1 MNRKPYWPNNTIYFL
16 TGSTFLHYPYFKE
29 NEQKQIVL
37 NQIQKVKNILK
48 NNPRLKPG
56 RNNILLHFSG
66 GLVYSIAINHY
77 HLKFYLENG
86 LLLAKIK
93 QIMHGGT
100 TFEYRKRYKMN
111 YKYMWQNSKVIRITS
126 EEMDWKVT
134 GYIIGNLLKHREVN
148 TFEELKNNHF
158 SSYPEIVEKY
168 GEEFAR
174 ELIYSVIDVDENGNS
189 LVDFKELKLKK
200 LKTAIPSV
208 KTG

>member
-1 MNRKPYWPNNTIYFL
+1 MNQKPYWPNNTIYFL

-29 NEQKQIVL
+29 SEQKQIVL
-37 NQIQKVKNILK
+37 NQIEKIKKFL
-48 NNPRLKPG
+48 P
-56 RNNILLHFSG
+56 HFSG
-66 GLVYSIAINHY
+66 GLIYSIAINHY

-93 QIMHGGT
+93 QLMHGGT

-134 GYIIGNLLKHREVN
+134 GYIIGNLLKHKETN
-148 TFEELKNNHF
+148 TFEELKNSPF
-158 SSYPEIVEKY
+158 SSYPEIVKRH

-174 ELIYSVIDVDENGNS
+174 ELVYTVIDATESGNGVVDI
-189 LVDFKELKLKK
+189 KELKLKK
-200 LKTAIPSV
+200 LKIT
-208 KTG
+208 KTLG